1 MSERIFE
8 FVEGTS
14 SKFWAI
20 SVSGAAHTV
29 VYGKIGTAG
38 QSKVKTFASDAAA
51 LQDAGKLIAEKV
63 GKGYVE
69 TTAGAPPATPTP
81 VAAAKPKPAAK
92 VAEPEPAKVAEPGA
106 VERRV
111 DLDHSDWL
119 FATWRPRDTLPP
131 LPPRPKPRQDVEKL
145 VGKLLTPEKL
155 ANLLSDKA
163 VGIPKNLGYYY
174 LTTQLDSM
182 QRSVI
187 PYLSDAQ
194 REECETTLRAV
205 LQAGAFNASS
215 NTEDMLF
222 RIRVAALLGV
232 TDECVNA
239 LNELDRLATSSGVYF
254 YMHNHGVYI
263 AFGLGSAKAVSSAV
277 RKLELRLTDPYHV
290 RGWLAHTLW
299 HELDH
304 VTLSITAVP
313 TTRPMAEL
321 MTRELG
327 RCLAPET
334 ASEMLRIS
342 LGTKG
347 TAVARKWLHEHP
359 ALAVAGLVPVAG
371 GTSALAKAAVEF
383 LRELR
388 RKGHGEAIELEVSA
402 HPELRAAVFEDAA
415 EKFAELP
422 ASALPEDLR
431 DALATPGKPL
441 GWVDVA
447 GLPAIVVGGGRL
459 SERHVTALLNAIK
472 SLKEASLPAAVV
484 AVRRHAEPRSLD
496 AFAWGL
502 FEAWQR
508 EGMPSK
514 EKWAFAAMGHLGG
527 DASALKLTP
536 LIREWPG
543 QSKHQTAVMGLK
555 VLCGIGSD
563 TALMSLNGVA
573 QKVKFAGVK
582 KAAQET
588 MEQIA
593 SARGMS
599 RAELEDRIVPD
610 LGLDARGGRDLD
622 FGPRQ
627 FRVLLDGQLN
637 PVVREADGK
646 PRGELPKPNT
656 KDDPAKADAAVAE
669 WKLLKKQLKEVVKL
683 QSPRLEAAMVTM
695 RRWPVGDFESLIVKH
710 PLMTNFARRL
720 VWGGFD
726 QAGKYLRSF
735 RVTEELDYTR
745 ADDKPA
751 DLAGF
756 ARVGIVHPMQLDATE
771 RGAWGQLFADYELV
785 PPFTQLGRPVFE
797 LTPAERPLKEVT
809 RFAKAQVDPHVV
821 WYGLQKMGWVHG
833 IPADGGHV
841 DSMSK
846 FFSGAGVTAEVHL
859 DPGLSVGGMDWAD
872 KQAIA
877 AVRFVAGDPPRGYY
891 YADKADALPLGAVDR
906 IVVSEVLS
914 ELSRIAA
921 KAE

>member
-1 MSERIFE
+1 MSDRVFE

-14 SKFWAI
+14 SKFWAVA
-20 SVSGAAHTV
+20 VSGDTHTV
-29 VYGKIGTAG
+29 RYGKIGTAG
-38 QSKVKTFASDAAA
+38 QSKTKTFADAAA
-51 LQDAGKLIAEKV
+51 ALHDAGKLVAEKT

-69 TTAGAPPATPTP
+69 TTAGTPAPTP
-81 VAAAKPKPAAK
+81 AVAKPKPVAVAK
-92 VAEPEPAKVAEPGA
+92 VAEPAKAPPGA
-106 VERRV
+106 IERRV
-111 DLDHSDWL
+111 DLDYSDWL

-131 LPPRPKPRQDVEKL
+131 LPPRPKLPADLNKKVA
-145 VGKLLTPEKL
+145 VYLTPEKYS
-155 ANLLSDKA
+155 ALLSGQANVLDEDYFYS
-163 VGIPKNLGYYY
+163 LQD
-174 LTTQLDSM
+174 LTALS
-182 QRSVI
+182 QRCVI
-187 PYLSDAQ
+187 PYLTDAQ
-194 REECETTLRAV
+194 REECRVALRPVLAKLDYFEYATTSRYFPLY
-205 LQAGAFNASS
+205 
-215 NTEDMLF
+215 
-222 RIRVAALLGV
+222 VAALLGM
-232 TDECVNA
+232 TDEITAEVASWPGKVAAPLNA
-239 LNELDRLATSSGVYF
+239 NYSINYGSGPRVL
-254 YMHNHGVYI
+254 
-263 AFGLGSAKAVSSAV
+263 FGLGSAAAVSAAM
-277 RKLELRLTDPYHV
+277 RQFGFRLTESHHV
-290 RGWLAHTLW
+290 RGWIAHTEW
-299 HELDH
+299 
-304 VTLSITAVP
+304 
-313 TTRPMAEL
+313 
-321 MTRELG
+321 RELG
-327 RCLAPET
+327 FVTECIAKVTTRAEHERLTRDLGRVLAPET
-334 ASEMLRIS
+334 APEMLRLAVDS
-342 LGTKG
+342 QYP
-347 TAVARKWLHEHP
+347 AVAREWLMTNHR
-359 ALAVAGLVPVAG
+359 LTVVGLTPLCQ
-371 GTSALAKAAVEF
+371 GTSTLAKAAVDI
-383 LRELR
+383 LRQLR
-388 RKGHGEAIELEVSA
+388 RKGHGDAIEREVAA

-422 ASALPEDLR
+422 ASALPDDLR
-431 DALATPGKPL
+431 EALATPGKPL

-459 SERHVTALLNAIK
+459 GEKHVAALLNAIK

-496 AFAWGL
+496 AFAWAL

-563 TALMSLNGVA
+563 TALMSLNGIA

-646 PRGELPKPNT
+646 PRGELPKPNA
-656 KDDPAKADAAVAE
+656 KDDAAKAEAAVAE
-669 WKLLKKQLKEVVKL
+669 WKLLKKQLKEVIKS
-683 QSPRLEAAMVTM
+683 QSPRLELAMVTM
-695 RRWPVGDFESLIVKH
+695 RRWPVADFESLIVKH

-720 VWGGFD
+720 VWGGYD
-726 QAGKYLRSF
+726 KAGKYVRSF

-745 ADDKPA
+745 ADDKPT
-751 DLAGF
+751 DLTGF
-756 ARVGIVHPMQLDATE
+756 ARVGIVHPMQLDAAE

-785 PPFTQLGRPVFE
+785 APFTQLGRPVFE

-809 RFAKAQVDPHVV
+809 RFAKAQVAPEIA

-833 IPADGGHV
+833 LPADGGHV
-841 DSMSK
+841 DSLSK
-846 FFSGAGVTAEVHL
+846 SFPGAGVTAQVHL
-859 DPGLSVGGMDWAD
+859 DPGLSIGWMEGAD

-877 AVRFVAGDPPRGYY
+877 AVRFVVGEPPRGYY
-891 YADKADALPLGAVDR
+891 YSDKADAVPLGEVDA

>member
-1 MSERIFE
+1 MSERVFE

-20 SVSGAAHTV
+20 TTDGVSHTV
-29 VYGKIGTAG
+29 RYGKIGTAG
-38 QSKVKTFASDAAA
+38 QSKTKTFADAAA
-51 LQDAGKLIAEKV
+51 AAHDAGKLVAEKT

-69 TTAGAPPATPTP
+69 TGAGAPAPTP
-81 VAAAKPKPAAK
+81 AAAKPKPVAK
-92 VAEPEPAKVAEPGA
+92 VAEPEPAKVPGA
-106 VERRV
+106 IERRV
-111 DLDHSDWL
+111 DLDYSDWL

-131 LPPRPKPRQDVEKL
+131 LPPRPKLPADFDKAVAE
-145 VGKLLTPEKL
+145 LLTPEKL
-155 ANLLSDKA
+155 PALLSGEAKFPDGVSHWRLDLVA
-163 VGIPKNLGYYY
+163 VIQRCVVPY
-174 LTTQLDSM
+174 LTETQ
-182 QRSVI
+182 
-187 PYLSDAQ
+187 A
-194 REECETTLRAV
+194 EECRAALRP
-205 LQAGAFNASS
+205 LLASTATS
-215 NTEDMLF
+215 TSSDKLEYL
-222 RIRVAALLGV
+222 RLPLAALLGMHAEIAVEV
-232 TDECVNA
+232 TTF
-239 LNELDRLATSSGVYF
+239 TSSAAGGLRSTYYLLYF
-254 YMHNHGVYI
+254 DAMRV
-263 AFGLGSAKAVSSAV
+263 ACGLPTAAEVSSTVHKFQIPSIAA
-277 RKLELRLTDPYHV
+277 HQV
-290 RGWLAHTLW
+290 RGWLAHTEW
-299 HELDH
+299 RELDY
-304 VTLSITAVP
+304 VTTSILGDVTKAQ
-313 TTRPMAEL
+313 AESL
-321 MTRELG
+321 TKELG

-334 ASEMLRIS
+334 APEMLRLS
-342 LGTKG
+342 LESKAPG
-347 TAVARKWLHEHP
+347 VAREWLLTHP
-359 ALAVAGLVPVAG
+359 ELAVAGLVPVADG
-371 GTSALAKAAVEF
+371 PSKLAKAAVEF

-388 RKGHGEAIELEVSA
+388 RKGHGDAIEREVAA
-402 HPELRAAVFEDAA
+402 HPELRAAVFEDAP

-459 SERHVTALLNAIK
+459 GEKHVTALLNAIK

-496 AFAWGL
+496 AFAWAL

-646 PRGELPKPNT
+646 PRGELPKPNA
-656 KDDPAKADAAVAE
+656 KDDPAKAEAAVAE
-669 WKLLKKQLKEVVKL
+669 WKLLKKQLKEVVKS
-683 QSPRLEAAMVTM
+683 QSPRLELAMVTM
-695 RRWPVGDFESLIVKH
+695 RRWPVADFEALVVKH

-726 QAGKYLRSF
+726 KAGKYLRSF

-745 ADDKPA
+745 ADDKPT
-751 DLAGF
+751 DLSGF
-756 ARVGIVHPMQLDATE
+756 ARVGIVHPMQLDAAE

-785 PPFTQLGRPVFE
+785 APFTQLGRPVFE
-797 LTPAERPLKEVT
+797 LTPAERSLKEVT
-809 RFAKAQVDPHVV
+809 RFAKAKVDPQVV

-841 DSMSK
+841 DSLSK
-846 FFSGAGVTAEVHL
+846 SFPGAGFTAQVHL
-859 DPGLSVGGMDWAD
+859 DPGLSVGWMEGAD

-877 AVRFVAGDPPRGYY
+877 AVRFVVGEPPRGYY
-891 YADKADALPLGAVDR
+891 YSDKADAVPLGEVDP

>member
-1 MSERIFE
+1 MSERVFE

-20 SVSGAAHTV
+20 RVSGPSHTV
-29 VYGKIGTAG
+29 RYGKIGTAG
-38 QSKVKTFASDAAA
+38 QSKTKTFADDAAA
-51 LQDAGKLIAEKV
+51 TADAGKLVAEKT

-69 TTAGAPPATPTP
+69 TPAGAAAPTPTP
-81 VAAAKPKPAAK
+81 VAAAKPTPVAK
-92 VAEPEPAKVAEPGA
+92 VAEPEPEPGA

-119 FATWRPRDTLPP
+119 FATWRPSDTLPP
-131 LPPRPKPRQDVEKL
+131 LPPRPKKRDQVEEDFGTEFLPLFDPDGVAAFLESVTATQVWMAYHGLPRMTALFQREVLPYLTQPQRDRCRDVL
-145 VGKLLTPEKL
+145 RPQLGATPFGTWDNGLTP
-155 ANLLSDKA
+155 
-163 VGIPKNLGYYY
+163 
-174 LTTQLDSM
+174 
-182 QRSVI
+182 
-187 PYLSDAQ
+187 
-194 REECETTLRAV
+194 LR
-205 LQAGAFNASS
+205 FH
-215 NTEDMLF
+215 
-222 RIRVAALLGV
+222 VAALLGMSV
-232 TDECVNA
+232 EIAAAVAAWPAARSPAGYDLYHHDPARV
-239 LNELDRLATSSGVYF
+239 
-254 YMHNHGVYI
+254 
-263 AFGLGSAKAVSSAV
+263 AFGLGTAAEVSVALRRV
-277 RKLELRLTDPYHV
+277 ELIFREPHQV
-290 RGWLAHTLW
+290 RGWIAHTEW
-299 HELDH
+299 RELDF
-304 VTLSITAVP
+304 VTSSIVGATKP
-313 TTRPMAEL
+313 ISESL
-321 MTRELG
+321 TRELG
-327 RCLAPET
+327 RVLAPET
-334 ASEMLRIS
+334 AAEMLHLTLVS
-342 LGTKG
+342 KAPG
-347 TAVARKWLHEHP
+347 VAREWLHAHP

-371 GTSALAKAAVEF
+371 GTSKLAKAAVEF

-388 RKGHGEAIELEVSA
+388 RKGHGDAIEREVLA
-402 HPELRAAVFEDAA
+402 HPELRAAVFEDGA

-447 GLPAIVVGGGRL
+447 GLPPIVVNGGRL
-459 SERHVTALLNAIK
+459 GEKPVTALLNAIK

-496 AFAWGL
+496 AFAWAL

-508 EGMPSK
+508 EGMPTK
-514 EKWAFAAMGHLGG
+514 DKWAFAAMGHLGG

-646 PRGELPKPNT
+646 PRGDLPKPNA
-656 KDDPAKADAAVAE
+656 KDDAAKADAAVAE
-669 WKLLKKQLKEVVKL
+669 WKLLKKQLKEVIKL
-683 QSPRLEAAMVTM
+683 QSPRLELAMVTM
-695 RRWPVGDFESLIVKH
+695 RRWPVADFEALIVKH

-720 VWGGFD
+720 VWGGYD
-726 QAGKYLRSF
+726 KAGKYLRSF

-745 ADDKPA
+745 ADDKPT

-756 ARVGIVHPMQLDATE
+756 ARVGIVHPMQLDAAE
-771 RGAWGQLFADYELV
+771 RGAWGQLFGDYELV

-797 LTPAERPLKEVT
+797 LTAAEVKLKEVT
-809 RFAKAQVDPHVV
+809 RYAKAQVAPEIA

-833 IPADGGHV
+833 TPADGGHV
-841 DSMSK
+841 DSLSK
-846 FFSGAGVTAEVHL
+846 SFPGAGFTAQVHL
-859 DPGLSVGGMDWAD
+859 DPGLSVGYMEGAD

-877 AVRFVAGDPPRGYY
+877 AVRFVVGEPPRGYY
-891 YADKADALPLGAVDR
+891 YADKTDAVPLGQVDP

>member
-1 MSERIFE
+1 MSEHVFE

-14 SKFWAI
+14 SKFWAVT
-20 SVSGAAHTV
+20 VSGTTHTV
-29 VYGKIGTAG
+29 RYGKIGTAG
-38 QSKVKTFASDAAA
+38 QSKAKTFADAAA
-51 LQDAGKLIAEKV
+51 AAHDAGKLVAEKA

-69 TTAGAPPATPTP
+69 TTAGAPSPTP
-81 VAAAKPKPAAK
+81 AVAK
-92 VAEPEPAKVAEPGA
+92 VAEPEPANAPPGA
-106 VERRV
+106 IERRV
-111 DLDHSDWL
+111 DLDYSDWL

-131 LPPRPKPRQDVEKL
+131 LPPQPPIKLRESYAVKVQAETLALFRPERFVE
-145 VGKLLTPEKL
+145 LLATAEYLMVFKTVHDRDDLLPL
-155 ANLLSDKA
+155 A
-163 VGIPKNLGYYY
+163 
-174 LTTQLDSM
+174 
-182 QRSVI
+182 QRAVI
-187 PYLSDAQ
+187 PYMTDAQ
-194 REECETTLRAV
+194 KEECRAV
-205 LQAGAFNASS
+205 LRPLLTLSVPSDYYEEAVTAFR
-215 NTEDMLF
+215 F
-222 RIRVAALLGV
+222 HVAALLGMPHEMRAAC
-232 TDECVNA
+232 TTLAA
-239 LNELDRLATSSGVYF
+239 LSSG
-254 YMHNHGVYI
+254 GVHSLNRWLSVTRVG
-263 AFGLGSAKAVSSAV
+263 FGLGSAADVSAV
-277 RKLELRLTDPYHV
+277 FRQMSLHLRGDGGIA
-290 RGWLAHTLW
+290 GWLAHTLW
-299 HELDH
+299 HELDYA
-304 VTLSITAVP
+304 TDAILAASTKP
-313 TTRPMAEL
+313 ECEGL
-321 MTRELG
+321 MGQLARVH
-327 RCLAPET
+327 APET
-334 ASEMLRIS
+334 APEMVRLMVES
-342 LGTKG
+342 KTPG
-347 TAVARKWLHEHP
+347 VAKDWLFDHP
-359 ALAVAGLVPVAG
+359 ALTVAGLVPVAQ
-371 GTSALAKAAVEF
+371 SQSKIAKVAGDV
-383 LRELR
+383 LRELK
-388 RKGHGEAIELEVSA
+388 RKGHGAAIEQEIDRLGGT
-402 HPELRAAVFEDAA
+402 AAASVRSLVFSNDA
-415 EKFAELP
+415 EKFAESP

-431 DALATPGKPL
+431 DALSTPDKPL

-447 GLPAIVVGGGRL
+447 GLPPIVVGGGRL
-459 SERHVTALLNAIK
+459 GEKHVTALLNAIK

-496 AFAWGL
+496 AFAWAL

-543 QSKHQTAVMGLK
+543 EGKHQTAVMGVK

-573 QKVKFAGVK
+573 QKVKFNGVK

-646 PRGELPKPNT
+646 PRGELPKPNA
-656 KDDPAKADAAVAE
+656 KDDAAKADAAVAE

-683 QSPRLEAAMVTM
+683 QSPRLELAMVTM
-695 RRWPVGDFESLIVKH
+695 RRWPVADFESLIVKH
-710 PLMTNFARRL
+710 PLMANFARRL

-751 DLAGF
+751 DLGGL
-756 ARVGIVHPMQLDATE
+756 ARVGIVHPMQLDAAE

-797 LTPAERPLKEVT
+797 LTKAEATFKEVT
-809 RFAKAQVDPHVV
+809 RFAKAQVAPEVA

-841 DSMSK
+841 DSLSK
-846 FFSGAGVTAEVHL
+846 SFPGAGFTAQVHL
-859 DPGLSVGGMDWAD
+859 DPGLSVGWMEGAER
-872 KQAIA
+872 QAIA
-877 AVRFVAGDPPRGYY
+877 AVRFVVGEPARGYY
-891 YADKADALPLGAVDR
+891 YADKSDAVPLGQVDP